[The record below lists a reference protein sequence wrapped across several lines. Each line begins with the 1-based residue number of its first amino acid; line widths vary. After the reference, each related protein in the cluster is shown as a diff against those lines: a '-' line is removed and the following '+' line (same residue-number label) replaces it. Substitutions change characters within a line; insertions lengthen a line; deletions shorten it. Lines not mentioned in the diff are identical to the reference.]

1 MAEKPSEITGD
12 GTIASPY
19 IVHNYDEIK
28 WACEDAEAIPEGQ
41 TASIPV
47 YIKLNNDID
56 CQTYAQDFEWSIT
69 CQHSMDIDLNSK
81 TIQTFYIV
89 AKSYMFD
96 IASTGTQFD
105 LHDGAILNIYGNWF
119 DPSYAIFHIASSS
132 TVFNVTN
139 VSFSINASQFSEDS
153 GIIVHANAHTTDVRT
168 ITSFVNCAFTIEG
181 ILQSFVNYLFYY
193 VQLFTCDFML
203 NVSARDNNFVPY
215 TACILQDCRVQGVVD
230 NSAKTATNVN
240 YGLCYGAQS
249 IARNCVFDVEIVLPT
264 IVTTEKQ
271 FLAGTTSVY
280 NYGIYNRDKLSPLI
294 VFTNTDYI
302 ECTTEDMDMR
312 VNPHADVTLQEKGF
326 DVIKG

>member
-12 GTIASPY
+12 GTIVSPY

-41 TASIPV
+41 TANIPV
-47 YIKLNNDID
+47 YIKLDNDID

-69 CQHSMDIDLNSK
+69 CQHSMDIDLNNK

-89 AKSYMFD
+89 AKSYMFNL
-96 IASTGTQFD
+96 AATVTQFD

-119 DPSYAIFHIASSS
+119 DPSYAIFHKNLSSI
-132 TVFNVTN
+132 VFNVTN
-139 VSFSINASQFSEDS
+139 VSFSINASQFSSDA
-153 GIIVHANAHTTDVRT
+153 GIILDGSGSVTARSL
-168 ITSFVNCAFTIEG
+168 TSFANCAFTIEG
-181 ILQSFVNYLFYY
+181 ILQPNANYLFYY
-193 VQLFTCDFML
+193 TQLFTCDFML
-203 NVSARDNNFVPY
+203 TVSARDNDFVPY
-215 TACILQDCRVQGVVD
+215 ASCVLQDCRVQGVVD
-230 NSAKTATNVN
+230 DSAKTAATL
-240 YGLCYGAQS
+240 YYCMCSGGIS
-249 IARNCVFDVEIVLPT
+249 RNCVFDVEIILST
-264 IVTTEKQ
+264 KVTTEKQ
-271 FLAGTTSVY
+271 FLADTDSVY

-294 VFTNTDYI
+294 VFTNTNYI

>member
-28 WACEDAEAIPEGQ
+28 WACEDTEAIPEGQ

-47 YIKLNNDID
+47 CIKLDNDID

-69 CQHSMDIDLNSK
+69 CQHSMDINLNDK

-89 AKSYMFD
+89 AKAYMFD
-96 IASTGTQFD
+96 LAPTVTQFD
-105 LHDGAILNIYGNWF
+105 LHDGAILNVYGNWF
-119 DPSYAIFHIASSS
+119 DPSYGIFNIASSS
-132 TVFNVTN
+132 TIFNVTN
-139 VSFSINASQFSEDS
+139 VSFSINASQFNNTH
-153 GIIVHANAHTTDVRT
+153 GILAEHTASVASRSA
-168 ITSFVNCAFTIEG
+168 TSFANCAFTIEG
-181 ILQSFVNYLFYY
+181 ILQPTTDYLFYY
-193 VQLFTCDFML
+193 TQLFTCDFML
-203 NVSARDNNFVPY
+203 NVSARDNDFAPY
-215 TACILQDCRVQGVVD
+215 YNCIFQDCRVQGVVD
-230 NSAKTATNVN
+230 DSAKTADNLYYCMCN
-240 YGLCYGAQS
+240 GG
-249 IARNCVFDVEIVLPT
+249 IFRNCVFDVEIILST
-264 IVTTEKQ
+264 KVTTEKQ
-271 FLAGTTSVY
+271 FLAGTDSVY

>member
-47 YIKLNNDID
+47 CIKLNNDID
-56 CQTYAQDFEWSIT
+56 CQTYAQDFEWAIT

-89 AKSYMFD
+89 AKSYMFNL
-96 IASTGTQFD
+96 ASTVTQFD

-119 DPSYAIFHIASSS
+119 DPSYAIFYINSVSS
-132 TVFNVTN
+132 VFNVTN
-139 VSFSINASQFSEDS
+139 VSFSINASQFSNTD
-153 GIIVHANAHTTDVRT
+153 IIVRHPHSEAARS
-168 ITSFVNCAFTIEG
+168 ITSFANCAFTIEG
-181 ILQSFVNYLFYY
+181 VLQPNVDYLFYY

-215 TACILQDCRVQGVVD
+215 ATCILQDCRVQGVVD
-230 NSAKTATNVN
+230 DSAKTVSTGH
-240 YGLCYGAQS
+240 YGLCYGALN
-249 IARNCVFDVEIVLPT
+249 IARNCVFDVEIILPT

-271 FLAGTTSVY
+271 FLENSDSTY

-294 VFTNTDYI
+294 VFTNTNYI

>member
-47 YIKLNNDID
+47 CIKLDNDID

-89 AKSYMFD
+89 AKSYMFNLE
-96 IASTGTQFD
+96 STVTQFD
-105 LHDGAILNIYGNWF
+105 LHNGAILNIYGNWF
-119 DPSYAIFHIASSS
+119 DPSYAIFYINASS

-139 VSFSINASQFSEDS
+139 VSFSINASQFSNHS
-153 GIIVHANAHTTDVRT
+153 GLILQHTGTAAT
-168 ITSFVNCAFTIEG
+168 QALTSFANCAFTIEG
-181 ILQSFVNYLFYY
+181 ILQPATDYLFYY
-193 VQLFTCDFML
+193 TQLFTCDFML
-203 NVSARDNNFVPY
+203 NVSARSNNFIPY
-215 TACILQDCRVQGVVD
+215 YYCILQDCRVQGVVD
-230 NSAKTATNVN
+230 DSAKTADN
-240 YGLCYGAQS
+240 YNYCMCRYS
-249 IARNCVFDVEIVLPT
+249 IARNCVFDAEIVLPT

-271 FLAGTTSVY
+271 FLKDTDSAY

-294 VFTNTDYI
+294 VFTNTNYI
-302 ECTTEDMDMR
+302 ECTTADMDMR

>member
-12 GTIASPY
+12 GTIVSPY

-41 TASIPV
+41 TASVPV
-47 YIKLNNDID
+47 YIKLDNDID

-69 CQHSMDIDLNSK
+69 CQHSMDIDLNNK

-89 AKSYMFD
+89 AKSYMF
-96 IASTGTQFD
+96 ILESTTTQFD

-119 DPSYAIFHIASSS
+119 DPSYAIFKPNA
-132 TVFNVTN
+132 TTNVFNVTN
-139 VSFSINASQFSEDS
+139 VSFSINASQFSSDV
-153 GIIVHANAHTTDVRT
+153 GIVFSNAGSLSSRT
-168 ITSFVNCAFTIEG
+168 NISFTNCAFTFEG
-181 ILQSFVNYLFYY
+181 TLQPAANYLFRY

-203 NVSARDNNFVPY
+203 NVSARTNNFIPY
-215 TACILQDCRVQGVVD
+215 YNCILQDCRIQGVVD
-230 NSAKTATNVN
+230 DSAKTTSTSDYCMCTN
-240 YGLCYGAQS
+240 G
-249 IARNCVFDVEIVLPT
+249 IARNCVFDVEIILST
-264 IVTTEKQ
+264 AVTTEKQ
-271 FLAGTTSVY
+271 FLANTSSTY